1 MSMSKGTRRKFIY
14 PDTVVSMSRAKIAPT
29 EVGETRITQS
39 EMCDLVA
46 SSQGALLKIA
56 KGILKHSANAEEILS
71 GCTLSMLEQIAA
83 GIPRARNPEEFGRWL
98 RTIVRFAARRRAGQS
113 DRDVIQ
119 TAGERNLQR
128 MFDECGQ
135 LRRFEV
141 NDVCDSEG
149 RKRTVARSKRKP
161 RLNEFDD

>member
-1 MSMSKGTRRKFIY
+1 MKNSLDFHRVAT
-14 PDTVVSMSRAKIAPT
+14 TKI
-29 EVGETRITQS
+29 GETRITQS

-83 GIPRARNPEEFGRWL
+83 GTPRARNAEEFGRWL
-98 RTIVRFAARRRAGQS
+98 RTIVRFAARRRAGQGDS
-113 DRDVIQ
+113 DVVK

-135 LRRFEV
+135 LRRFEI
-141 NDVCDSEG
+141 NDLRDSQSV
-149 RKRTVARSKRKP
+149 KRNVARSKRKP